1 MNEAAP
7 TSSPASTTRPRRTPV
22 ADLFEETFHLY
33 RGHFVAMVLV
43 FAAFEIPII
52 LAMLPLTT
60 WQARWSQ
67 HLYNPSGAD
76 LQRALDELGPFL
88 AVSGLFGLVAVVLG
102 AFAAAGVTYVAGR
115 ARAGDRPGARE
126 AVPVLRSL
134 APSILGYVGL
144 ILAAILLVGVGLVAI
159 GLFGFGIGAGRGLS
173 TLLVVVAIFAA
184 IAVSIVGVARLTLV
198 IPAMVLERLG
208 PVEAVRRSWTL
219 VEGSTLRTF
228 GIVLLAGLVVTVIA
242 SIATP
247 AYLPGLMEG
256 ILTGSVGSFVL
267 VALVGG
273 AVQTLLGPILPT
285 LLTVLYFDY
294 VAYRP
299 EV

>member
-1 MNEAAP
+1 MTEAAP
-7 TSSPASTTRPRRTPV
+7 APGPAGTTRPRRTPV
-22 ADLFEETFHLY
+22 ADLFEETFRLY
-33 RGHFVAMVLV
+33 RGHFAAMVLV
-43 FAAFEIPII
+43 FAAIEIPII
-52 LAMLPLTT
+52 LATLPLTT

-67 HLYNPSGAD
+67 NLYNPSGAD

-88 AVSGLFGLVAVVLG
+88 AVSVLLGLAAVILG

-115 ARAGDRPGARE
+115 ARAGDRPSARE
-126 AVPVLRSL
+126 AFLVLRGL

-144 ILAAILLVGVGLVAI
+144 IAAASLLLGTGFLAI
-159 GLFGFGIGAGRGLS
+159 GVFGFASGAGRGLS
-173 TLLVVVAIFAA
+173 TLLAVVAVFAA
-184 IAVSIVGVARLTLV
+184 VAVVIVGVARLALA
-198 IPAMVLERLG
+198 IPALVLERLG
-208 PVEAVRRSWTL
+208 PVEAVRRSWNL

-273 AVQTLLGPILPT
+273 VVQTLLGPILPT

-294 VAYRP
+294 MAYRP
-299 EV
+299 EG